1 MEHIEGRWVAQ
12 TPFGA
17 IELTVG
23 ADGGFDLDGRTGQLE
38 VVGTAIRIAESDV
51 DLPNPQDESWWIPL
65 PDSGGVLRFLRQ
77 VSSDRRR
84 LDFASGLVLEL
95 PGEWEVGEVPGAIS
109 ACPPSA
115 LRPGLPPSAF
125 IEIYESLAPLG
136 PELLEAAMV
145 NMLSERTGN
154 PNVQPSSRR
163 QVGLHDVHR
172 FSSLATSPTGEQV
185 QVQLWVTTSGDHV
198 LAIAQARTEGA
209 TEVTDEEIEGVLRSA
224 SFPRWGREPGLVG
237 HWRRTERRPSGPLT
251 EIVERT
257 LDLDE
262 DGTYRRERHSLLEVP
277 EGSRPPTQQ
286 PRETRERIGLWY
298 ARDDRLLLSA
308 GLQGY
313 RVQSVRR
320 DGDGL
325 VLDEEGWTLA

>member
-17 IELTVG
+17 IELTVERDG
-23 ADGGFDLDGRTGQLE
+23 AFDLDIRTGQLE
-38 VVGTAIRIAESDV
+38 MVGTAIRIADT
-51 DLPNPQDESWWIPL
+51 DTYLPIPQGESWWIPL

-77 VSSDRRR
+77 VTSDRRR
-84 LDFASGLVLEL
+84 LDFASGLHLEL
-95 PGEWEVGEVPGAIS
+95 PGEWEVGEVPGAVS
-109 ACPPSA
+109 ACPPSS

-125 IEIYESLAPLG
+125 IEIYESLAPLSA
-136 PELLEAAMV
+136 ELLEAAMI

-154 PNVQPSSRR
+154 SNVQPSVRF

-172 FSSLATSPTGEQV
+172 FASLATSPTGEQV
-185 QVQLWVTTSGDHV
+185 QVQLWVATSGDHV

-209 TEVTDEEIEGVLRSA
+209 AGVTDEEVQGVLRSA
-224 SFPRWGREPGLVG
+224 VFPSWGRDPGLVG
-237 HWRRTERRPSGPLT
+237 HWLRTERRPSGPLT
-251 EIVERT
+251 EIVQRT
-257 LDLDE
+257 LDLSE
-262 DGTYRRERHSLLEVP
+262 DGTYRRERSSLLEVP

-298 ARDDRLLLSA
+298 AHDDRLLLSA

-313 RVQSVRR
+313 RVQTVRR

-325 VLDEEGWTLA
+325 VLDEEGWTRD